1 MTTDLHITHLS
12 HPDHNMRS
20 KAVLM
25 LEKSDHPQK
34 YALLI
39 QALRDENDVFVTED
53 ITWALVQHTDE
64 TLPLVVELLG
74 HDNPTIRQRAVHTLG
89 KMGDSRA
96 VEALI
101 PVLDDAV
108 SAIVVKCIFVLGQIG
123 DIRAI
128 PPLVQKLGDEHVD
141 IEAMLLEVLTHF
153 GSSALPHLLE
163 ALKHDNPKAREHAIS
178 ILGELGDER
187 AIPALIECLNDA
199 EWHVRFEAVNAL
211 MWTPNPK
218 VKKALI
224 PLKDDPDKRVQALVN
239 RMIGE

>member
-1 MTTDLHITHLS
+1 MTTDLQITDLN

-20 KAVLM
+20 KTVLM

-39 QALRDENDVFVTED
+39 QALRDESDVFVTED

-89 KMGDSRA
+89 KMGDARA

-101 PVLDDAV
+101 PVLDDAI
-108 SAIVVKCIFVLGQIG
+108 STIVVKCIFVLGQIG

-153 GSSALPHLLE
+153 GLSALPHLLE
-163 ALKHDNPKAREHAIS
+163 ALTHDNPKTREHAIS
-178 ILGELGDER
+178 ILGEFGDEE
-187 AIPALIECLNDA
+187 AIPALIACLNDP

-211 MWTPNPK
+211 TGMMNNT
-218 VKKALI
+218 VKQALI
-224 PLKDDPDKRVQALVN
+224 PLKNDPDKRVQTLVK
-239 RMIGE
+239 RMIGG